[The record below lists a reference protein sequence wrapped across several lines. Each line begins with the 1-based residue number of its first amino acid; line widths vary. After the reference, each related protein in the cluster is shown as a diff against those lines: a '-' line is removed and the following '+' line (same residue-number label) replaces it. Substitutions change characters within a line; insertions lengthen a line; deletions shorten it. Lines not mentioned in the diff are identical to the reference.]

1 MSKMEDVLEAFVT
14 EIAETAVEAGLEN
27 HDFSDEIEREVEN
40 ILDHRDFSGVV
51 ESALDDYDF
60 GEVIRRIKED
70 IQEEIVD
77 ETKDAIYEDL
87 MSKIGD
93 TVRGLV
99 EKQLPLFQAGLVPV
113 GNDNAEARPKVRV
126 TLNLTFER
134 DYIADCV
141 KIGKANPTA
150 EELQALVR
158 HSLQPFLKQE
168 GEVVTEPPVAATVA
182 PTVTE
187 PAKEVA

>member
-1 MSKMEDVLEAFVT
+1 
-14 EIAETAVEAGLEN
+14 
-27 HDFSDEIEREVEN
+27 
-40 ILDHRDFSGVV
+40 
-51 ESALDDYDF
+51 LDDYDF
-60 GEVIRRIKED
+60 GDVITRIKED
-70 IQEEIVD
+70 IQEEVTD
-77 ETKDAIYEDL
+77 ELKDTIYEAML
-87 MSKIGD
+87 KK
-93 TVRGLV
+93 L
-99 EKQLPLFQAGLVPV
+99 EPLLTTQQAGLVPV

-126 TLNLTFER
+126 MLNLTFER

-141 KIGKANPTA
+141 TIGKANPTA

>member
-1 MSKMEDVLEAFVT
+1 MSKMEDALEAFVT
-14 EIAETAVEAGLEN
+14 EIAEAAVETGIDN
-27 HDFSDEIEREVEN
+27 HDFSDVIEREVESV
-40 ILDHRDFSGVV
+40 LDHRDFSGVV
-51 ESALDDYDF
+51 ENALDDYDF

-77 ETKDAIYEDL
+77 ETKDAIYKDV
-87 MSKIGD
+87 MA
-93 TVRGLV
+93 LV
-99 EKQLPLFQAGLVPV
+99 EKKLPLFQAGLVPV

-141 KIGKANPTA
+141 TIGKANPTA

-168 GEVVTEPPVAATVA
+168 GEVVTEPPVAATEV